1 MAGLYQFK
9 RGFNGQL
16 DELAGEFDYTYK
28 PVKAKLVDHAINLN
42 GKLGLLKKKL
52 RRS

>member
-28 PVKAKLVDHAINLN
+28 PIKAKLVDRAIDLN
-42 GKLGLLKKKL
+42 GKLGQLKKKL